1 MADQSD
7 QGKKRFIT
15 EGDIASLLQR
25 YDATTALKLLQEV
38 AYFAGP
44 KIDWNALVKKTSTG
58 ITNAREYQMLWR
70 HLAYRDSLT
79 PVEDDAQ
86 PLDDDSDLDC
96 ELEASPHVS
105 NEASMEAN
113 AHVKVMA
120 ASYMPAES
128 NIPDNSTVEAPLTIN
143 IPNVKSSQEP
153 SESPWSSRGI
163 NITFPV
169 SLQKAPS
176 TEGLNGNGSASGSV
190 ASRKKRKKWSPGEDA
205 ELIAAVK
212 RCGEGNWAHILR
224 GEFKG
229 ERTASQL
236 SQRWALIR
244 KRCDTSNSAPNQ
256 SGLQRTEAQMAANH
270 ALSLAVG
277 NRAPAKKLTVGV
289 SPMAPSGSTAEVPA
303 VGTSSSQA
311 QPQPNVVQALPRT
324 AASVPAVKYRVAAV
338 KKAPNSTSRTDLM
351 VTANSVAAA
360 ACMAG
365 PSTTASVQAEPEKNA
380 AEVVSKAEP
389 GKPISAT
396 CMPRPSGGLS
406 VPKTEPGKSVTPATT
421 STATAK
427 AQAVAPPNT
436 RHVANGNMNHV
447 AAASSHFTKSAVIN
461 PRSEGP
467 VVRTMHHAS
476 TASAFVPKT
485 VSEKRVSAASVPAAP
500 PVPSMPNVGKV
511 AQTGPRKPECVQKEQ
526 TPKNG
531 ASTTVVSQQTK
542 TTSTN
547 SESNAEM
554 QVAVSKSLDVLP
566 KSMVVESKT
575 TVSPVNRAENK
586 ATTVSPV
593 NGAASRTNVLPV
605 NGADGKSKAKDEVN
619 NKDDGLSKLN
629 NGSKGP
635 EVVTVAKSGNG
646 M

>member
-128 NIPDNSTVEAPLTIN
+128 NIPDNST
-143 IPNVKSSQEP
+143 
-153 SESPWSSRGI
+153 
-163 NITFPV
+163 
-169 SLQKAPS
+169 KAPS